1 MRQRQQLSINAVFV
15 FLACAWL
22 LLLVLLAGLNFKLE
36 HTMATLAIEYGSV
49 GLLGLTG
56 LALARSRFQRHVADR
71 KHREEAATLFNQQ
84 LITLHEVTN
93 ELSQMQTLDDL
104 CRQAV
109 ELGRS
114 RLGFSRLGIWLLE
127 EGPSGLSCRGAYG
140 TSETGQTTDERSICY
155 TGGDIEKWAT
165 CQGERLNYAS
175 GRTLLNGHRD
185 KVGSGAKATATL
197 WKGSKIQGSISA
209 DDLLHPGSLTKQ
221 QAEILALYAAALGHL
236 ISRKRTEDMFRQFN
250 QQLRILHEVSNELSR
265 AQTFDELCRR
275 AVELGR
281 SRLGFSRMGIWFLQ
295 ELKEHHTAPIAV
307 KGAFGTSVTGETT
320 DERSLFHDTDETFAA
335 LIRERKTLYYAKG
348 PLLGSNKEQV
358 GVGTK
363 AMAFLWDGATVTG
376 AISADDLLAP
386 GSLTKE
392 QAEIL
397 VLYAATIGH
406 LCSLKNADTK
416 REQLEEQLRHAQKME
431 AVGQLAGGVAHDF
444 NNILQVIL
452 GHVDMVLSDLRDA
465 EIRQPLE
472 EVFQAAGRAADLTH
486 QLLAFSRRQ
495 VIRPANLDLNKLVE
509 GTLKMIDSLIGE
521 HISLCFM
528 PARCL
533 GTIYADPGQIE
544 QILINLCVNARDA
557 MPNGGTLTIE
567 TNNVTIGPDY
577 LNMHPWATEVRYVQ
591 FTVTDTGH
599 GIDEATRAQIF
610 EPFFTTKSVGRGTG
624 LGLATVYGIVEQHNG
639 HIQVYSE
646 LGKGTAFKIY
656 IPIVESPAEEI
667 HERIIEPVVG
677 GTETILVAE
686 DEELVRNL
694 VTNMLRSA
702 GYTVLTASDGEEAIR
717 KYDQHADSIALALLD
732 VVMPKLGGREVMDHI
747 QARTSTIPFLF
758 SSGYSENAV
767 HTNFVIEEGLHL
779 ISKPYGKNELLRAVR
794 KILDERQA

>member
-1 MRQRQQLSINAVFV
+1 MQQLSVNATFALVA
-15 FLACAWL
+15 LAWL
-22 LLLVLLAGLNFKLE
+22 LLLVLLAGLNYKVD
-36 HTMATLAIEYGSV
+36 HTAAALAWEYGAV

-56 LALARSRFQRHVADR
+56 LGVVRLQFQRYMADR
-71 KHREEAATLFNQQ
+71 KRREEAATLFNQQ

-93 ELSQMQTLDDL
+93 ELSQIQTFDEL

-109 ELGRS
+109 ELGRA
-114 RLGFSRLGIWLLE
+114 RLGFSRLGIWLLK
-127 EGPSGLSCRGAYG
+127 EGPSGLSCQGAYG
-140 TSETGQTTDERSICY
+140 TSETGETIDERGICY
-155 TGGDIEKWAT
+155 TGGNVEKWAI
-165 CQGERLNYAS
+165 CQGERLKYTS
-175 GRTLLNGHRD
+175 GRPLFNGHREPI
-185 KVGSGAKATATL
+185 GSGAKASATL
-197 WKGSKIQGSISA
+197 WKGAEVLGSISA
-209 DDLLHPGSLTKQ
+209 DDLLHPGSLTEQ

-236 ISRKRTEDMFRQFN
+236 FSRKRTEEASKQFN
-250 QQLRILHEVSNELSR
+250 QQLTILHQVSNELSR
-265 AQTFDELCRR
+265 AQTFDDLCRQ

-281 SRLGFSRMGIWFLQ
+281 TRLGFSRLGLWFLDNVQ
-295 ELKEHHTAPIAV
+295 TQDMVAIPV
-307 KGAFGTSVTGETT
+307 RGAFGTSVTGETT
-320 DERSLFHDTDETFAA
+320 DERSLSHETDETFAA
-335 LIRERKTLYYAKG
+335 LIREGKTLYYDKG
-348 PLLGSNKEQV
+348 PLYGAEREQV

-363 AMAFLWDGATVTG
+363 AMAFLWDGARVTG
-376 AISADDLLAP
+376 ALSADDLLNP

-406 LCSLKNADTK
+406 LCSRKHAEAK

-452 GHVDMVLSDLRDA
+452 GNVDMVLADIDDP
-465 EIRQPLE
+465 ETRQPLE
-472 EVFQAAGRAADLTH
+472 EVFQAAGRAADLTR

-509 GTLKMIDSLIGE
+509 GILKMIDRAIGE
-521 HISLCFM
+521 HINLRFR
-528 PARCL
+528 PDRHL

-544 QILINLCVNARDA
+544 QIVINLCINARDA
-557 MPNGGTLTIE
+557 MPIGGTLTIE
-567 TNNVTIGPDY
+567 TENVTIGPDY
-577 LNMHPWATEVRYVQ
+577 LNTHQWATQGRYVLL
-591 FTVTDTGH
+591 TVTDTGH

-610 EPFFTTKSVGRGTG
+610 EPFFTTKGVGRGTG
-624 LGLATVYGIVEQHNG
+624 LGLATVYGIVQQHNG

-646 LGKGTAFKIY
+646 PGKGTAFKIY
-656 IPIVESPAEEI
+656 IPIVESPPQEI
-667 HERIIEPVVG
+667 HEKIVEPIVG

-686 DEELVRNL
+686 DEQMVRNL
-694 VTNMLRSA
+694 VTNMLQNA
-702 GYTVLTASDGEEAIR
+702 GYTVLAASDGEEAIR
-717 KYDQHADSIALALLD
+717 VFDQHADSIALALLD

-747 QARTSTIPFLF
+747 QAHTSTIPFLF

-794 KILDERQA
+794 KLLDERQA